1 MPQQYLSVEIAM
13 GVIRA
18 IPTYLDA
25 DYDALGITP
34 EDFELAAQQQLWH
47 VSQRYR
53 VVRVLNACMFGT
65 LEQLGLPTITVPSEY
80 VAAIIGTIV
89 GPANT
94 MAACTWLSQERL
106 TGSAAL
112 EMSARG
118 QSAQQVDPTSAD
130 QLFAL
135 VLSIRSAEQTS
146 EVRRNLFT
154 KLGARAALANEKATT
169 Q

>member
-1 MPQQYLSVEIAM
+1 MQNLSTEVCL

-18 IPTYLDA
+18 IPSYLDA

-34 EDFELAAQQQLWH
+34 EDFELAAQPQLWH

-65 LEQLGLPTITVPSEY
+65 LEQLGLPTIVVPSEY
-80 VAAIIGTIV
+80 VAAIVGIIV
-89 GPANT
+89 SPANS
-94 MAACTWLSQERL
+94 MSACTWLSQERL

-130 QLFAL
+130 ALFAL
-135 VLSIRSAEQTS
+135 VLCVRNAELSS

-154 KLGARAALANEKATT
+154 KLGARAALANEKANL

>member
-1 MPQQYLSVEIAM
+1 MQGNLSAEITF

-18 IPTYLDA
+18 IPRYLDA

-34 EDFELAAQQQLWH
+34 EDFELAAQQELWH
-47 VSQRYR
+47 VTQRYR

-80 VAAIIGTIV
+80 VASIIGIIV
-89 GPANT
+89 SPANS
-94 MAACTWLSQERL
+94 MAACIWLSQERL

-118 QSAQQVDPTSAD
+118 QTAQQVDPTSAD
-130 QLFAL
+130 ALFAL
-135 VLSIRSAEQTS
+135 VLCVRNAEFSS
-146 EVRRNLFT
+146 EVRANLFR
-154 KLGARAALANEKATT
+154 KLGARAALAQETGNA
-169 Q
+169 

>member
-1 MPQQYLSVEIAM
+1 MSNLSVEVAL
-13 GVIRA
+13 GVVRA
-18 IPTYLDA
+18 IPSYLDA

-34 EDFELAAQQQLWH
+34 EDFELCAQQQLWH

-65 LEQLGLPTITVPSEY
+65 LEQLGLPTIIVPSEY
-80 VAAIIGTIV
+80 VAAVIGIIV
-89 GPANT
+89 SPANT
-94 MAACTWLSQERL
+94 FAACTWLSQERL

-118 QSAQQVDPTSAD
+118 APAQQVDPTSAD
-130 QLFAL
+130 QLVAL
-135 VLSIRSAEQTS
+135 VICIRNAELSS
-146 EVRRNLFT
+146 EVRKNLFT
-154 KLGARAALANEKATT
+154 KLGARAALANEKAIT